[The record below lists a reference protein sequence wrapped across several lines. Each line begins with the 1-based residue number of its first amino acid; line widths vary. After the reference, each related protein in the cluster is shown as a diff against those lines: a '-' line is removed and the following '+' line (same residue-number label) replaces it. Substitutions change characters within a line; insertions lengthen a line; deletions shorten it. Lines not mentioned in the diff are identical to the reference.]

1 MVITEETLGSTP
13 SGTHTKHTRYMW
25 DMVVHAVT
33 SALGRLR
40 QQSPKPQAGLGYTA
54 RPFLQRTT
62 RKASDMGQWV
72 KKGIHHQA

>member
-1 MVITEETLGSTP
+1 
-13 SGTHTKHTRYMW
+13 MW

-33 SALGRLR
+33 SALGSLR
-40 QQSPKPQAGLGYTA
+40 QQNPKPQAGLGYTA